1 MPTRHIGLL
10 TLLQRWWSV
19 MALATGAGGL
29 VAYAYGTRITP
40 TFEAEAQL
48 VVEAPAVAGGGQ
60 EAAELVPT
68 YAELVRSTAV
78 LESSLRAAKSPLT
91 PDELRSNVR
100 GESERETRLIT
111 IRARDRDPAQAVL
124 LANGLA
130 AGLGRFVSVA
140 PSRSPPGRQ
149 VRPRPRVRIVE
160 RATEATRIRPR
171 SLLLIEF
178 GALAG
183 LFGALA
189 VVLFVESRSR
199 RVKDEDE
206 LVRLVPAG
214 VLGSVN
220 GGSVS
225 PRLARSLV
233 DRART
238 APGEVES
245 YRRLA
250 TRIAVANRDEVPQS
264 LLVVGAQATDGSGLV
279 AAKLALALAGE
290 ERRVVLADFAGDGRI
305 ARLFGIG
312 KRKDPGALVRRSK
325 PLSHGGVILDR
336 FRPRSGRPLLL
347 AMPRGSGPHTLS
359 VAEARALVALLSA
372 QADVLIVHGP
382 SPNRSRGALT
392 WARAAAA
399 TVLVVRSEHTRR
411 ENVVRALEGLEPL
424 GTNVVG
430 AILRTGRI

>member
-130 AGLGRFVSVA
+130 AGLGRFVSAA
-140 PSRSPPGRQ
+140 PSRSPGGQ

-189 VVLFVESRSR
+189 VVLLVESRSR

-245 YRRLA
+245 YRRLV
-250 TRIAVANRDEVPQS
+250 TRIAVANRDEVPRS

-290 ERRVVLADFAGDGRI
+290 ERRVVLADFGGDGRI

-312 KRKDPGALVRRSK
+312 KRRDPGALVRRSK
-325 PLSHGGVILDR
+325 PLSHGGVTLDR

-347 AMPRGSGPHTLS
+347 AMPRGSGPLTLS
-359 VAEARALVALLSA
+359 LPEARALVALLSA